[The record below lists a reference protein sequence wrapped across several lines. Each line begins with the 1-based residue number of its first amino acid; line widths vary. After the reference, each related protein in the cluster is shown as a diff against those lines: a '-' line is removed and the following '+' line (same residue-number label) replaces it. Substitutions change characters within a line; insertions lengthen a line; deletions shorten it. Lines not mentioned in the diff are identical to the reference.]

1 MLYNFLGQTR
11 GFNLV
16 ANMLSA
22 TTDIMSHKIAKNHMH
37 VATVQCAWI
46 VSSADWFTCYYI

>member
-37 VATVQCAWI
+37 VATVQCAWV
-46 VSSADWFTCYYI
+46 VSSADWFTS